1 MEGCLINLRSTNREK
16 EEKME
21 RKIWDKRNFWK
32 YAVLMILAVALMVV
46 GNSGV
51 YAGQKVRFAYSSSHM
66 GYLPRIVALEKGF
79 FAQEGL
85 EIDAVNIP
93 GGSKAAAALLGGSSD
108 IVNLAYFHA
117 LKAARKGFD
126 VVAFACPLNQWP
138 LAYLMKPEMMKKKG
152 ITVNSTIDEKIKAMK
167 GLRIGCTS
175 AGSGTALIPKA
186 FLKNRGINPDTEVRM
201 VPFGKWKA
209 GIAAFESEKID
220 VFQWV
225 SPIPELLQQKGIG
238 TIIFSMARGDV
249 PEFDGYMWDSYF
261 TTRKFMEK
269 HPDVILAFTKAI
281 IRAIDYI
288 HNNKKGTME
297 IIAKTW
303 KDASPELRERCY
315 KNINKAVPEV
325 PRLTKAGWEINM
337 KLHFADA
344 KGVEKE
350 RLAYEK
356 TATNKFVDQA
366 LKELGK

>member
-1 MEGCLINLRSTNREK
+1 
-16 EEKME
+16 ME
-21 RKIWDKRNFWK
+21 RKILNKSNVWK
-32 YAVLMILAVALMVV
+32 CVVGIILVVVLMVA
-46 GNSGV
+46 GGATA
-51 YAGQKVRFAYSSSHM
+51 YAGQKVRFVYSSIHM

-85 EIDAVNIP
+85 DMDAVNIP
-93 GGSKAAAALLGGSSD
+93 GGSKAAAALLGGSTD

-138 LAYLMKPEMMKKKG
+138 MAYLMKPEMMKEKG
-152 ITVNSTIDEKIKAMK
+152 ITVNSTIDEKIKAIK
-167 GLRIGCTS
+167 GLSLGCTS
-175 AGSGTALIPKA
+175 PGSGTDLIPRA
-186 FLKNRGINPDTEVRM
+186 FLKNRGIDPATEVKI

-209 GIAAFESEKID
+209 GVAAFEKGKID

-225 SPIPELLQQKGIG
+225 SPIPELLEQKGTG
-238 TIIFSMARGDV
+238 KIIFSMARGDV

-261 TTRKFMEK
+261 TTRKFMEE
-269 HPDVILAFTKAI
+269 HPDAIVAFMKGI

-288 HNNKKGTME
+288 HNDKEGTIE

-303 KDASPELRERCY
+303 KDATPELREASY
-315 KNINKAVPEV
+315 ENISRAVPKV
-325 PRLTKAGWEINM
+325 PRLTKAGWDININ
-337 KLHFADA
+337 LHFADA

-350 RLAYEK
+350 RLAYER
-356 TATNKFVDQA
+356 TATNEFVEKA

>member
-1 MEGCLINLRSTNREK
+1 M
-16 EEKME
+16 KM
-21 RKIWDKRNFWK
+21 NFRRTK
-32 YAVLMILAVALMVV
+32 LSLFFIFAVIFLLTFSALNASA
-46 GNSGV
+46 GN
-51 YAGQKVRFAYSSSHM
+51 KVRFVYSSVHM

-79 FAQEGL
+79 FAEEGL
-85 EIDAVNIP
+85 EMESTNIP
-93 GGSKAAAALLGGSSD
+93 GGSKAAAALLGGSCD

-138 LAYLMKPEMMKKKG
+138 MAYLMKPEMMKKKG
-152 ITVNSTIDEKIKAMK
+152 ITLNSTVDEKIKAMK
-167 GLRIGCTS
+167 GLSIGCTS
-175 AGSGTALIPKA
+175 PGSGTDLIPRA
-186 FLKNRGINPDTEVRM
+186 FLKNRGINPATEVKIF
-201 VPFGKWKA
+201 PFGKYKA
-209 GIAAFESEKID
+209 GVAAFETGKID

-225 SPIPELLQQKGIG
+225 SPIPELLEQKGTGKIV
-238 TIIFSMARGDV
+238 FSMAKGDV

-261 TTRKFMEK
+261 TTREFMEEN
-269 HPDVILAFTKAI
+269 PEALVAFMKAI

-288 HNNKKGTME
+288 HNDKDGTIE

-303 KDASPELRERCY
+303 KEATPELREASY
-315 KNINKAVPEV
+315 KHVRSAVPKV

-344 KGVEKE
+344 QGEEKA